1 LYSTLPI
8 LARQLIHDGKL
19 PYGRY
24 EMGSVLKK
32 LEAIVVT
39 VLRSLGG
46 LPYAGG
52 LEGYFS

>member
-1 LYSTLPI
+1 LV
-8 LARQLIHDGKL
+8 HDGKL
-19 PYGRY
+19 PYGRD

-46 LPYAGG
+46 LPYDGG
-52 LEGYFS
+52 LEEYFS